1 MKVNVELNREELATV
16 QEALLILSAIAA
28 AKDETA
34 TQYDAKRMEVKLAA
48 AALEAE
54 HRGYNPEKQC
64 FNGGDPSECSCP
76 DCGPCLVDVGA
87 G

>member
-34 TQYDAKRMEVKLAA
+34 TQYDAKRLEVKLHAVG
-48 AALEAE
+48 LEADYKA
-54 HRGYNPEKQC
+54 R
-64 FNGGDPSECSCP
+64 S
-76 DCGPCLVDVGA
+76 
-87 G
+87 